1 MNYLISPPE
10 ETDLKIEPAQLIN
23 ALKAE
28 WSNIDIQTL
37 DNPSLAYSLS
47 FRIPLTNGILEGSL
61 ERTGQCVV
69 LEGDVR
75 DCAKFALWLRLQLDS
90 KHKLLFYDE
99 AYSADVELGSETTVH
114 DIIKC
119 FMSFEDVPYSLDSAA
134 NDSQITTITLRMPE
148 NVVNSLERI
157 APVFGFYNY
166 QPLIQH
172 YVDEGLRIDIQRLNN
187 PSIQKLTK
195 SLKHYGVD
203 EGLIAKAIEEATH

>member
-10 ETDLKIEPAQLIN
+10 KTDLKIESAQLIN

-37 DNPSLAYSLS
+37 DNPERAYSLS
-47 FRIPLTNGILEGSL
+47 FRIPLTNGFLEGSL
-61 ERTGQCVV
+61 ELTGQCVV
-69 LEGDVR
+69 LEGDIR

-99 AYSADVELGSETTVH
+99 AYSADIELSSETTEH
-114 DIIKC
+114 EIIKR
-119 FMSFEDVPYSLDSAA
+119 FMSLQDAA
-134 NDSQITTITLRMPE
+134 LTTITLRMPK

-157 APVFGFYNY
+157 APVFGFSNY

-172 YVDEGLRIDIQRLNN
+172 YVDEGLRIDIERLNN